1 MENRVARTG
10 RVAKRSRGQ
19 QAGGQLIQV
28 TVKGGDVEDAFAAQI
43 FQRDILGREEGGRY
57 LLPMSMGGGQ
67 VEDGDA
73 RVVARGKC
81 LDCEQVRRD
90 LVEMPANG
98 RVMQGG
104 VAESVPDREAF
115 RRQFRRRQSG

>member
-1 MENRVARTG
+1 M
-10 RVAKRSRGQ
+10 
-19 QAGGQLIQV
+19 
-28 TVKGGDVEDAFAAQI
+28 EDAFAAQI